1 MSSQRNKNTAI
12 VKRLAREAGFSYC
25 GVSKA
30 GFLEEEAPRL
40 EDWLNKKLHGTM
52 DWMENHFDKR
62 LDPRILVPGAK
73 SVVSLMYNYFT
84 TAKQMDPT
92 APKIS
97 KYALGEDYHKVIKD
111 KLYSMIE
118 SLNAEIGKIE
128 GRVFVDSAPVMER
141 AWAAKSGLGWIGKNT
156 LLINKGSGS
165 FFFMAQIISDLDL
178 EEDTPIRDYCGT
190 CTACLDACPTEAIL
204 PSRSI
209 DSNKCISYLT
219 IELKDQ
225 IPDHFQDKMDNWMF
239 GCDICQDV
247 CPWNRFSSPNNEP
260 KFEPKA
266 PILNL
271 SKSDWLDL
279 NETLFNQLFK
289 YSAVKRTKFKGLKRN
304 IEFLR

>member
-1 MSSQRNKNTAI
+1 MSSQKNKNTAI

-40 EDWLNKKLHGTM
+40 EDWLNNKLHGTM
-52 DWMENHFDKR
+52 EWMENHFDKR

-84 TAKQMDPT
+84 TEKQNDTT

-111 KLYSMIE
+111 KLHGMVEALS
-118 SLNAEIGKIE
+118 AEIGKIE
-128 GRVFVDSAPVMER
+128 GRIFVDSAPVMER

-165 FFFMAQIISDLDL
+165 FFFLAQIISDLEL
-178 EEDTPIRDYCGT
+178 EEDAPIKDYCGT
-190 CTACLDACPTEAIL
+190 CTACVDACPTEAIL
-204 PSRSI
+204 SSRSI

-219 IELKDQ
+219 IELRDQ
-225 IPDHFQDKMDNWMF
+225 IPEHFQQKMDNWVF

-247 CPWNRFSSPNNEP
+247 CPWNRFSTPHHEP
-260 KFEPKA
+260 KFEPQA
-266 PILNL
+266 HLLNL
-271 SKSDWLDL
+271 SKTDWLEM
-279 NETLFNQLFK
+279 NEALFTLLFK
-289 YSAVKRTKFKGLKRN
+289 HSAVKRTKFKGLKRN